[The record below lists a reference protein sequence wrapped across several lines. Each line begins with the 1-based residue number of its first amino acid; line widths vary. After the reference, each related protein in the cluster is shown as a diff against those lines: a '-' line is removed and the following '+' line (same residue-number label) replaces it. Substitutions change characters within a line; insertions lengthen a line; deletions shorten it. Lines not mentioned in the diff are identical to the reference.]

1 MLRRV
6 WASPCGTWIR
16 QSQSHHTYRICGTG
30 AYIPSASFRFIN
42 MLLSPLAFAAR
53 LVVILEVICPQPPLH
68 YAGISYAPTW
78 RTILTHTLST
88 SRTPPLWLLPS
99 TRSRCYYRLP
109 HSSLSFVC
117 PL

>member
-42 MLLSPLAFAAR
+42 MLLSPLAFAAW

-78 RTILTHTLST
+78 RTMRTQTLARARTAIL
-88 SRTPPLWLLPS
+88 WVLPS
-99 TRSRCYYRLP
+99 ARLP
-109 HSSLSFVC
+109 RYYSTAQA
-117 PL
+117 